1 MSTPPPSNIRYLF
14 LYRVVDGK
22 RQRIR
27 LTVDDQMTIL
37 HEEPC
42 YENGTPLKATEEEA
56 SEETA
61 SSLSSGDAAHV
72 QVLKSRGYGLH
83 IENGKVFIDNMP
95 SLEKIIANFFIPGAE
110 CTFGGCEALRQA
122 YLEERAALPNDG
134 ASCDVSVLQ
143 QKYRNVILTKF
154 RSNFPT
160 PTVS

>member
-1 MSTPPPSNIRYLF
+1 MNNPPQANIRYLF
-14 LYRVVDGK
+14 FYRIVDGK
-22 RQRIR
+22 RQRVR

-42 YENGTPLKATEEEA
+42 YANGTPMSAATEDAAEEISA
-56 SEETA
+56 
-61 SSLSSGDAAHV
+61 SLSSGNAAHI

-83 IENGKVFIDNMP
+83 IEKGKVFIDSVPN
-95 SLEKIIANFFIPGAE
+95 LEKIISNFFVPGAE
-110 CTFGGCEALRQA
+110 CMFPGCEELRQS

-143 QKYRNVILTKF
+143 QKYRNVILMKF
-154 RSNFPT
+154 RPNIKT